1 LLFAIFT
8 LAGEYL
14 LNFKTRHLQMSAK
27 VKILSTLQIKQ
38 KISRLAFQVYE
49 NNFSE
54 KEILV
59 VGIDGNGYKVAQQ
72 LFDKLKEISP
82 LKLKLGKITLNK
94 EKPWDG
100 EPKVDF
106 TEKDFVNKTV
116 VLVDDVLNSGKTLM
130 YAVKLFLDKPVK
142 KINTVILV
150 DRSHTR
156 FPVKADYVGL
166 TLSTTLQER
175 IEADFSA
182 KQKEAVYLI

>member
-1 LLFAIFT
+1 
-8 LAGEYL
+8 
-14 LNFKTRHLQMSAK
+14 MSAK

-38 KISRLAFQVYE
+38 KINRLAFQVYE

-54 KEILV
+54 KDILI
-59 VGIDGNGYKVAQQ
+59 VGIEGNGYKVAQQ
-72 LFDKLKEISP
+72 LRDKLQEISSQ
-82 LKLKLGKITLNK
+82 KINLGKITVDK
-94 EKPWDG
+94 DKPWDG

-106 TEKDFVNKTV
+106 KEKDFVNKTI

-175 IEADFSA
+175 IEADFSTR
-182 KQKEAVYLI
+182 QKEAVYLI